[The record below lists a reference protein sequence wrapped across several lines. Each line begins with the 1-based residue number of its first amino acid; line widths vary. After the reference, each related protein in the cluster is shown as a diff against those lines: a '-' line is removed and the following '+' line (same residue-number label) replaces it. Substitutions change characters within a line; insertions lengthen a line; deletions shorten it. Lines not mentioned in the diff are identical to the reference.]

1 MSEGR
6 EAKDLRARGEEA
18 LGELA
23 QAVFE
28 NPLVG
33 RAIRSGLEASE
44 RAAAAQ
50 RSALRAANVASLD
63 DVKRLEQRLRS
74 LASRLE
80 SLEDAVDELAE
91 LVAERT
97 APAAQ
102 AAVSPAPEAAAGGEE
117 SAAAEGAGDA
127 DSRG

>member
-33 RAIRSGLEASE
+33 RAIRGGLEASE

-50 RSALRAANVASLD
+50 RSALRAANVAALD
-63 DVKRLEQRLRS
+63 DVQRLEKRLRS
-74 LASRLE
+74 LASRVE
-80 SLEDAVDELAE
+80 ALEDAVDELVE
-91 LVAERT
+91 LIAERAAQDAQ
-97 APAAQ
+97 APA
-102 AAVSPAPEAAAGGEE
+102 SPAGEA
-117 SAAAEGAGDA
+117 GAGEGT
-127 DSRG
+127 SGGV